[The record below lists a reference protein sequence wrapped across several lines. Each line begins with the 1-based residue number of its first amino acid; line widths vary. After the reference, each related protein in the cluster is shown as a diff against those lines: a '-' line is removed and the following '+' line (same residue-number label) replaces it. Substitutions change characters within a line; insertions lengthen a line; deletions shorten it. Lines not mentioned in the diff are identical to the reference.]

1 MGNQA
6 VKRDPAVPDPH
17 LFEAYENL
25 SDSQKALLDQLVVSL
40 TRQSRSSRRRLYA
53 SRVLRMAALIMAT
66 GVPIAVAASAP
77 NLVVALLGGAAALF
91 EGAIQV
97 FRHEERALIEMRR
110 YQQELRELEDF
121 LAAAKDYRDADKRK
135 DDRDADK
142 RFELLVDRLSEI
154 GRQAQRADLLVLSR
168 PSDRQPQE
176 QDRRSQGN
184 RAPP

>member
-6 VKRDPAVPDPH
+6 GKRDPAVPDPH

-25 SDSQKALLDQLVVSL
+25 SDSQKALVDELVVSL
-40 TRQSRSSRRRLYA
+40 TRQSRSSRWRLYT
-53 SRVLRMAALIMAT
+53 SRVLRMAALTMAT

-97 FRHEERALIEMRR
+97 FRHEERALVEIRR

-121 LAAAKDYRDADKRK
+121 LAVAKDYRGTDTDT
-135 DDRDADK
+135 DTDT

-154 GRQAQRADLLVLSR
+154 RRQAQLEDLLVLSR
-168 PSDRQPQE
+168 PSERQPQE
-176 QDRRSQGN
+176 QDQHSQGN
-184 RAPP
+184 RTPA